1 MLVLLYSYLFYRHA
15 EISLSAVCFAG
26 RKFGYN
32 VDGNQELMAI
42 GMILKSNTC
51 C

>member
-1 MLVLLYSYLFYRHA
+1 LRVDFFAAFVMESCELAGLVFLLRTVVY
-15 EISLSAVCFAG
+15 FAG

-42 GMILKSNTC
+42 GNSC
-51 C
+51 